1 MTELSRD
8 QIPEAWSDGA
18 AGYDTA
24 FAPYTGLYADEALE
38 RLGVGPGCELLDVAA
53 GPGTVSLRAAALG
66 ASVAAVDFAPGMVE
80 LLTQR
85 LRAAGHDDA
94 RAAVMDAQALDLDD
108 ATFDAAIS
116 MFGVMFVPDLD
127 AGMREMRRVVRPGGR
142 VAVGVWRLEAFRLV
156 DMVGAALAAV
166 MPGFELP
173 ATTPP
178 WARVGDAPG
187 LTAWL
192 TGSGLV
198 NVDAHCLSRTWRF
211 DDAPRFFRE
220 LPSWSPPV
228 QPLFD
233 ALAPALVDEAAEAFA
248 AVIAD
253 ATDEHTGGVPVDVLV
268 GIGQVP

>member
-1 MTELSRD
+1 MSERSRD
-8 QIPEAWSDGA
+8 QLPEAWSDGA
-18 AGYDTA
+18 AGYDAA

-38 RLGVGPGCELLDVAA
+38 LLSVGPGCELLDVAA
-53 GPGTVSLRAAALG
+53 GPGTVSLRAVALG
-66 ASVAAVDFAPGMVE
+66 ASVCAVDFAPGMVD
-80 LLTQR
+80 LLTER
-85 LRAAGHDDA
+85 FAAAGYEA

-142 VAVGVWRLEAFRLV
+142 VAVGVWRVEAFRLV
-156 DMVGAALAAV
+156 DMVGTALAAV
-166 MPGFELP
+166 MPGFDLP

-192 TGSGLV
+192 AASGLV
-198 NVDAHCLSRTWRF
+198 DVHVHCLTRAWRF

-233 ALAPALVDEAAEAFA
+233 ALAPALVDQAAEAFA
-248 AVIAD
+248 AVVAD

-268 GIGQVP
+268 GIGRVP